1 MKKLVLAAVILLGF
15 SAIATAQDAP
25 AIEVFGG
32 YSFVGVDTSTAFSD
46 SDAPQLNLNGWNGS
60 IAINGNRWAGFVA
73 DFGGAYGSVEDVD
86 IRLHTIMFGPRI
98 TVRKGQITPYFQALF
113 GYARLTAED
122 QVEVSEYTENDFA
135 MAFGG
140 GVDLNVSDSVSIR
153 AAQLEYFTTKTG
165 LTGDFADHIRFSAGV
180 VFKMGNR

>member
-1 MKKLVLAAVILLGF
+1 MKKLVLAAVFLLGF

-46 SDAPQLNLNGWNGS
+46 SNAPGLNLNGWNGS

-73 DFGGAYGSVEDVD
+73 DLGGVYGSIEDVD
-86 IRLHTIMFGPRI
+86 IRIHTVMFGPRV
-98 TVRKGQITPYFQALF
+98 TVRKGQITPYIQALF
-113 GYARLTAED
+113 GYARLGAED
-122 QVEVSEYTENDFA
+122 QEGDYTENDFA

-140 GVDLNVSDSVSIR
+140 GVDINVSDSIAIR

-165 LTGDFADHIRFSAGV
+165 LTGDFADHVRFSAGV
-180 VFKMGNR
+180 VFKIGNR